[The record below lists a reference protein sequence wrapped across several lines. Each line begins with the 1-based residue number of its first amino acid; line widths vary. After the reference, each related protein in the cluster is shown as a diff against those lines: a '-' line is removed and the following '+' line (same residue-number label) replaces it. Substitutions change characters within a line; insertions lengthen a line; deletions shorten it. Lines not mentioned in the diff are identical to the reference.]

1 MRKCAFLTTDTLAE
15 PAIDDVLAAEAFRR
29 LGWAVQ
35 SVSWRDHSVDW
46 RHFEVVVIR
55 STWDYQNEPNRFLS
69 VLETIVRSGVRLINP
84 LELVRWNIRKTYLL
98 NLQTKGIRI
107 VPTISGQCITDRR
120 LNDHFRDI
128 GAPELVIKP
137 VIGAGSQDT
146 YRIRRD
152 SGYPAIEE
160 IVTKFE
166 NCDYL
171 AQPFMRAIVADGEYS
186 LFFFGA
192 KFSHAIKKKPGK
204 RDYRVQEE
212 YRGAYKRLAPQSD
225 LVKTA
230 QQVIATVE
238 PAPVYARVDLVR
250 DQENRFAVMELEL
263 IEPGLFLQLDKRA
276 PNRFAQAFS
285 DWIARTNRQNRAE
298 RSDILS

>member
-1 MRKCAFLTTDTLAE
+1 MRKCAFLTTDTLTE
-15 PAIDDVLAAEAFRR
+15 PAIDDVLAADAFRR

-35 SVSWRDHSVDW
+35 SVSWRNRSVDW

-55 STWDYQNEPNRFLS
+55 STWDYQNEPDRFLS
-69 VLETIVRSGVRLINP
+69 VLETIVRSGARLVNP

-98 NLQTKGIRI
+98 DLQAKGIRI
-107 VPTISGQCITDRR
+107 VPTISGQGITEGR
-120 LNDHFRDI
+120 LTDHFRDI

-146 YRIRRD
+146 YRIRRN
-152 SGYPAIEE
+152 SGNPAIAE
-160 IVTKFE
+160 IMTKFE
-166 NCDYL
+166 NRDYL
-171 AQPFMRAIVADGEYS
+171 AQSFMQAIVTDGEYS

-192 KFSHAIKKKPGK
+192 KFSHAIKKTPAK

-230 QQVIATVE
+230 RQVIATVE
-238 PAPVYARVDLVR
+238 PVPVYARVDLVR
-250 DQENRFAVMELEL
+250 DQANRFAVMELEL
-263 IEPGLFLQLDKRA
+263 IEPGLFLQLDKRS
-276 PNRFAQAFS
+276 PNRFAHAFR
-285 DWIARTNRQNRAE
+285 DWIVTTNRQNRVQ
-298 RSDILS
+298 RSDGLS